1 MFHKMRDIVKAQG
14 VWSLAGR
21 SVAYTYRRGV
31 RPFIPSKPI
40 CYAGVPTCYDRKWSD
55 RLVPAAWVL
64 GTGDPGDQPS
74 YRETTFTDELSFE
87 ATFRDQ
93 PDYEATLVAGLNEMI
108 KPGDSIVIVGG
119 GVGVTAVIAGLR
131 TGPSGSVQVFEGSRQ
146 YVRLIQRTA
155 ARNRVRNIGVHHAI
169 VAKAIDVYGGESDV
183 GTVMPPSKLPPCN
196 VLQMDCEGA
205 EVQILREMIIQPSV
219 ILVETHGP
227 FGAPTDLVASLLER
241 RGYVVSDRGVA
252 DPRIAE
258 RCTKQDIRVLLGT
271 VGCK

>member
-14 VWSLAGR
+14 VLGLAGR
-21 SVAYTYRRGV
+21 SVAYTYRRVV

-55 RLVPAAWVL
+55 RFVPAAWVL
-64 GTGDPGDQPS
+64 GTGDPGEQPS
-74 YRETTFTDELSFE
+74 YRETELSFE
-87 ATFRDQ
+87 GTFGDQ
-93 PDYEATLVAGLNEMI
+93 PDYEAALVAGLNEII

-119 GVGVTAVIAGLR
+119 GIGVTAVIAGLR
-131 TGPSGSVQVFEGSRQ
+131 TGASGSVQVFEGSRQ

-155 ARNRVRNIGVHHAI
+155 ARNRVRNISVRHAV
-169 VAKAIDVYGGESDV
+169 VAKAIDVYGSESDV
-183 GTVMPPSKLPPCN
+183 GTVMPPSQLPPCN

-205 EVQILREMIIQPSV
+205 EVQILREMIIQPSA

-227 FGAPTDLVASLLER
+227 FGAPTDLVASLLEN

-252 DPRIAE
+252 DPRAPE

-271 VGCK
+271 SACSSI